1 MTTEFVSTL
10 IQRIEDLSDL
20 VISYQKDNSKG
31 SLDSV
36 AQKLEETGIFAG
48 EQNMPGF
55 QDVCFLLQD
64 FLLETPDGSVYK
76 ATQQQQ
82 LVNWVDMAK
91 DYIKQPD
98 DDNADKILN
107 IFRVECW
114 PAPLTNTDTNFMK
127 EMLVK
132 SDDTSEASMAGEA
145 AESESLVSEDASDNV
160 PSDDSLCELSQALKE
175 YQSDDSALGNIIKH
189 IERVGSFA

>member
-1 MTTEFVSTL
+1 MTAKSVSTL
-10 IQRIEDLSDL
+10 IRRIEDLFDL
-20 VISYQKDNSKG
+20 VISFQKDNSKD

-48 EQNMPGF
+48 DQNMPGF

-82 LVNWVDMAK
+82 LVNWIDMAK
-91 DYIKQPD
+91 NYIKQPD
-98 DDNADKILN
+98 NDNAEKILN

-127 EMLVK
+127 EMLVE
-132 SDDTSEASMAGEA
+132 SDDTSEVSMANEA
-145 AESESLVSEDASDNV
+145 AESESVDSESASDNV
-160 PSDDSLCELSQALKE
+160 PSDDSLCKLRQALK
-175 YQSDDSALGNIIKH
+175 
-189 IERVGSFA
+189 